1 MIRPIHPF
9 PARMAPELAINALK
23 RLRKGSVV
31 LDPMMGS
38 GTVLRHASDCGHHA
52 IGFDMDPLA
61 FLMSRVATTPVD
73 DAAIEKLMT
82 KVRRSLADTVGF
94 TLRLPWID
102 DDQETREFVDY
113 WFGEAQQSDLR
124 RIAYILANLDSGR
137 TTRRFRRAA
146 DVLRLALSRIII
158 TKDRGASLARDVSH
172 SRPHKVAQSSDFEVI
187 PAFERSLRQVRGM
200 LADRPPSENVRTALG
215 DARSLFSL
223 DNASVDAV
231 LTSPPYLNAI
241 DYLRGHR
248 LALVWLGHRLSDLR
262 AIRSGSIGSER
273 APDVSST
280 GDLFR
285 DIEDAMCKKSMLSS
299 RHAGMV
305 ARYAEDVYRMM
316 SEIARVLK
324 PDGRAILVV
333 GNSCIKGEFVQNSA
347 GIIRAAEMV
356 GLRLKTEVE
365 RQLPTQRRYL
375 PLPAS
380 GVNSLSTRMRTEV
393 VVSFVPK
400 RTARHT
406 QDSVMLLPKGEITGA
421 RGRSASLRR

>member
-9 PARMAPELAINALK
+9 PARMAPELAIKELK
-23 RLRKGSVV
+23 KLRKGSVV

-52 IGFDMDPLA
+52 IGFDLDPLA
-61 FLMSRVATTPVD
+61 FLMSTVATTPVD
-73 DAAIEKLMT
+73 DASIEKLMA
-82 KVRRSLADTVGF
+82 KVRKSLVG
-94 TLRLPWID
+94 TIGSKLRLPWID
-102 DDQETREFVDY
+102 DDEETAEFVGY
-113 WFGEAQQSDLR
+113 WFGKPQQSDLR
-124 RIAYILANLDSGR
+124 RIAYILANLGAGR
-137 TTRRFRRAA
+137 TTQRLRRAA
-146 DVLRLALSRIII
+146 DVLRVALSRIII

-172 SRPHKVAQSSDFEVI
+172 SRPHKVAQTSDFEVI
-187 PAFERSLRQVRGM
+187 PAFERSLRHIRGL
-200 LADRPPSENVRTALG
+200 LASSPPSENVRTALG

-223 DNASVDAV
+223 GNSTVDVV

-273 APDVSST
+273 APDASST

-285 DIEDAMCKKSMLSS
+285 DIQEAMCESSMLPP

-333 GNSCIKGEFVQNSA
+333 GNSYIKGEFVQNSA
-347 GIIRAAEMV
+347 GIIRAGEMV
-356 GLRLKTEVE
+356 GLHLKTEVE
-365 RQLPTQRRYL
+365 RQLPAQRRYL

-380 GVNSLSTRMRTEV
+380 GVNPLSTRMRTEV
-393 VVSFVPK
+393 VISFVPK
-400 RTARHT
+400 RKARRT
-406 QDSVMLLPKGEITGA
+406 QDDVTHFQRSITG
-421 RGRSASLRR
+421 